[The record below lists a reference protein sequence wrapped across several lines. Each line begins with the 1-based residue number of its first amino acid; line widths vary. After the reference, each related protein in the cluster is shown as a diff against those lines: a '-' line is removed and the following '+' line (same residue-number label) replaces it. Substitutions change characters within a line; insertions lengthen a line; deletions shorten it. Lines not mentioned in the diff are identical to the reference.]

1 MPSGKASKQRR
12 RAAPANPPG
21 KTRVPR
27 PTHPPGAAAPRQA
40 SPRVLAVGA
49 AVAGLIVVAV
59 VVALVLSG
67 GNGSS
72 GLPKNAVAVGSLRN
86 ALPGASDVA
95 AEFKG
100 IPQHGTTLGSR
111 TAPVTMVEFI
121 DLQCPI
127 CRDFETQVFPNV
139 VSKYVRTG
147 KVKVVV
153 EPWAFIGPD
162 SIRGQRAMLAA
173 ADQNRAFDFAQL
185 LYGNQGTEN
194 TGWLNDGMVY
204 KAAASIP
211 GLRVKQLFTQR
222 SSTAVKNAAGAVAA
236 SANASGVTG
245 TPALFVGKTGTTP
258 KYVPL
263 RGGTDEATLVGALDR
278 ALTS

>member
-12 RAAPANPPG
+12 RGAQVKTPPRVHAKGAP
-21 KTRVPR
+21 
-27 PTHPPGAAAPRQA
+27 APRQA
-40 SPRVLAVGA
+40 SPRVLAVGGAIA
-49 AVAGLIVVAV
+49 AVIVVAV

-67 GNGSS
+67 GGSSS

-86 ALPGASDVA
+86 ALPGATDVA

-100 IPQHGTTLGSR
+100 IPQHGTTLGAA

-127 CRDFETQVFPNV
+127 CREFETQVFPNV
-139 VSKYVRTG
+139 VQKYVRSG

-162 SIRGQRAMLAA
+162 SIRGQRAMLQAA
-173 ADQNRAFDFAQL
+173 SQNKAFNFAQL
-185 LYGNQGTEN
+185 LYDNQGTEN
-194 TGWLNDGMVY
+194 TGWLNDQMVY
-204 KAAASIP
+204 KAAASVP
-211 GLRVKQLFTQR
+211 GLKVRQLFRQR
-222 SSTAVKNAAGAVAA
+222 NSAAVKRAADAVAA

-245 TPALFVGKTGTTP
+245 TPAIFVGKTGSSP
-258 KYVPL
+258 RYVAL
-263 RGGTDEATLVGALDR
+263 RGGTDEATLVHALDS
-278 ALTS
+278 ALSS